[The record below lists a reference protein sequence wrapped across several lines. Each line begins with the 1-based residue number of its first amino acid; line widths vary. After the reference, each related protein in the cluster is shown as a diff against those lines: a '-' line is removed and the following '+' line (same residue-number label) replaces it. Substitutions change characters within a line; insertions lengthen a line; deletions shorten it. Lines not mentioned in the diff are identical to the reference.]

1 METLSARRDEF
12 YFFDLISW
20 LQGFEK
26 FVEGDGRKEDQNFKS
41 LAITSSNNDT
51 NIEGDLP
58 KKNERRRSRV
68 FHLTVFN

>member
-1 METLSARRDEF
+1 
-12 YFFDLISW
+12 